1 MSLIKGE
8 NVPSYLVS
16 RIEAIQQELEQM
28 KRALSNQSGAK
39 KRKIRL
45 RGLWKG
51 IKIDEGDIEE
61 AKQAV
66 FRNAYN
72 IE

>member
-28 KRALSNQSGAK
+28 KRALSYQSGAR

-51 IKIDEGDIEE
+51 IKINEGDIEE

-66 FRNAYN
+66 FSLNN
-72 IE
+72 S

>member
-51 IKIDEGDIEE
+51 FKIDEGDIEE

>member
-28 KRALSNQSGAK
+28 KRALSIQSGAK

>member
-28 KRALSNQSGAK
+28 KRALSNQSRSK